1 MGIIARA
8 ELAKRQMEGI
18 YLAMNDYFNSSYFRL
33 LMKITL
39 TSIFLKLINN
49 SRENSKEMKR
59 RQGQQ
64 LLRFQ
69 REEALRTAE
78 GITYEAGGFNE

>member
-1 MGIIARA
+1 
-8 ELAKRQMEGI
+8 
-18 YLAMNDYFNSSYFRL
+18 
-33 LMKITL
+33 MKDEKILRKSDFQATQ
-39 TSIFLKLINN
+39 
-49 SRENSKEMKR
+49 KEMKR